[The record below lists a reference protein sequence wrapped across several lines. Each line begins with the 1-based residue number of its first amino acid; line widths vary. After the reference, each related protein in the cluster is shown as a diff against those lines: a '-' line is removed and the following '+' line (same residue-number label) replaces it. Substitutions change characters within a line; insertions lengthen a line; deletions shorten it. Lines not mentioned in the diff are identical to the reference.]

1 MMKNAGADDVI
12 ECLSQLLDVQQRKLA
27 KYEITDLV
35 LFLKLKCVSEAGL
48 ADIDGRDASVG
59 LAQCIACS
67 LRGPATGDQDLLIC
81 ARPPSRPDHVKQ
93 GLAALRISVQLTMF
107 VQAGERRRIRHS
119 LVKIA
124 ELRRGAVRRL

>member
-12 ECLSQLLDVQQRKLA
+12 KCLSQLLHVQQRKLA

-48 ADIDGRDASVG
+48 ADVDGRDASVG
-59 LAQCIACS
+59 LAQCVACS
-67 LRGPATGDQDLLIC
+67 LRGPATCDQDLLIW
-81 ARPPSRPDHVKQ
+81 AGPPSRPDQMKQ
-93 GLAALRISVQLTMF
+93 SPATPGISVQLTVF
-107 VQAGERRRIRHS
+107 VQAGERRRIRLS

-124 ELRRGAVRRL
+124 ELRRSAV